1 MKNYHV
7 LLDYSKGSIA
17 LYCFLYYFLY
27 FRALCTPSTEL
38 AEMWDVVFGE
48 QAQTVLSRL
57 SNGKDSPIRE
67 FDIPQALQLIQV
79 ARPEK

>member
-1 MKNYHV
+1 
-7 LLDYSKGSIA
+7 
-17 LYCFLYYFLY
+17 
-27 FRALCTPSTEL
+27 
-38 AEMWDVVFGE
+38 MWDVVFGE

-79 ARPEK
+79 ARPEKQPCLLPACLTAMVSYIFVSPDTKSSPVLVNY